1 MAAGRNVSRIGPAAA
16 AVALLVTALADGAA
30 AQRPH
35 RTGLWFEL
43 GGGPAAIRVACAGC
57 VEVDFQSGSGGYLR
71 LGGVVSDR
79 VLLGVETFGFTDEA
93 FGFTAGDTSFVADGG
108 TVAAVVLWFPWRS
121 GAFVKGG
128 VGVADGTFTTTPATG
143 SPVIA
148 EGTGVG
154 LTFGLGWDV
163 AISRKFAITANAAA
177 FITAIGDLVLPGGT
191 VDDVIATMYVVSI
204 GFTVR

>member
-1 MAAGRNVSRIGPAAA
+1 MSRLGRAAA
-16 AVALLVTALADGAA
+16 AVAVVATALAGGAA

-43 GGGPAAIRVACAGC
+43 GGGPAAVRVACAGC
-57 VEVDFQSGSGGYLR
+57 ADVSFEAGSGGYLR
-71 LGGVVSDR
+71 LGGVLSDR
-79 VLLGVETFGFTDEA
+79 VLLGVEAFGFDDET
-93 FGFTAGDTSFVADGG
+93 FGFTAGDTAFVAETG

-121 GAFVKGG
+121 GAFLKGG
-128 VGVADGTFTTTPATG
+128 VGLAEGSFTTTPTTG
-143 SPVIA
+143 TPVIA
-148 EGTGVG
+148 EGVGVG

-177 FITAIGDLVLPGGT
+177 FIAAIGDLVLPSGT

>member
-1 MAAGRNVSRIGPAAA
+1 MSRVGRAVA

-43 GGGPAAIRVACAGC
+43 GSGPAAVRVACAGC
-57 VEVDFQSGSGGYLR
+57 ADVTTSGGSGAHLR

-79 VLLGVETFGFTDEA
+79 VLLGVETFGFTDET
-93 FGFTAGDTSFVADGG
+93 FGFTAGDTAFVAETG

-121 GAFVKGG
+121 GAFLKGG
-128 VGVADGTFTTTPATG
+128 VGIADGRFTTTPTPD
-143 SPVIA
+143 SSVVV
-148 EGTGVG
+148 EGVGVG

-163 AISRKFAITANAAA
+163 AISRKFAITANAGA

-191 VDDVIATMYVVSI
+191 VDDVIATMYVLAI

>member
-1 MAAGRNVSRIGPAAA
+1 VNRIGRAAA
-16 AVALLVTALADGAA
+16 AAALVVTLLADGAA

-43 GGGPAAIRVACAGC
+43 GSGPAAVRVACAGC
-57 VEVDFQSGSGGYLR
+57 ADVSFEAGSGGYLR
-71 LGGVVSDR
+71 LGGVLSDR
-79 VLLGVETFGFTDEA
+79 VLLGVEAFGFDDEA
-93 FGFTAGDTSFVADGG
+93 FGFIEGDTTFVAETG

-121 GAFVKGG
+121 GAFLKGG
-128 VGVADGTFTTTPATG
+128 VGLAEGSFTTTPTPG

-148 EGTGVG
+148 EGVGVG

-177 FITAIGDLVLPGGT
+177 FITAIGDLLLPVGT
-191 VDDVIATMYVVSI
+191 VEDVIATMYVLSI

>member
-1 MAAGRNVSRIGPAAA
+1 VSGIGRAAA
-16 AVALLVTALADGAA
+16 AVARAVTGLADGAA

-43 GGGPAAIRVACAGC
+43 GSGPAAVRVACAGC
-57 VEVDFQSGSGGYLR
+57 ADVTTSGGSGGYLR
-71 LGGVVSDR
+71 IGGVLSDR
-79 VLLGVETFGFTDEA
+79 VLLGVETFGFDDEA
-93 FGFTAGDTSFVADGG
+93 FGFIAGDTTFVAETA
-108 TVAAVVLWFPWRS
+108 TVAAVVLWVPWRS
-121 GAFVKGG
+121 GAFLKGG
-128 VGVADGTFTTTPATG
+128 VGLAEGSFTTTPTPG

-148 EGTGVG
+148 EGVGVG

-177 FITAIGDLVLPGGT
+177 FITAIGDLVLPVAT
-191 VDDVIATMYVVSI
+191 VEDVIATMYVLSV